1 MASLYE
7 ADEHDQLCIV
17 QTAHRVAGLHTGPF
31 AEVLDIRS
39 GSGQY
44 RERVTAATVETA
56 IVPRHHAS

>member
-7 ADEHDQLCIV
+7 ADEHSQLCIV
-17 QTAHRVAGLHTGPF
+17 QTEHRVAGLHTSPF

-44 RERVTAATVETA
+44 RERVTVATDEIAT
-56 IVPRHHAS
+56 VPRHHAS